1 VVASSFDMDKS
12 IIFTTLHQPKASG
25 DKHSLFQIKVQ
36 VKNQKVN
43 SLFKIGSQCNL
54 IYETLVDKLGLETY
68 DPVKPSSLSWLQG
81 EFFYENHLEM

>member
-1 VVASSFDMDKS
+1 
-12 IIFTTLHQPKASG
+12 
-25 DKHSLFQIKVQ
+25 

-68 DPVKPSSLSWLQG
+68 DPVKPSSLAWLQG
-81 EFFYENHLEM
+81 EFFMRITWRCKIEFSINVNYANEVEC